1 MSEKMSDEI
10 NGIAIKVLTQDPYK
24 LVNGARAGDT
34 LEEIYGIASSEYA
47 QNENLMFNFYRN
59 DFEDILG
66 DLMPLYADYYDT
78 KDFFDTLDAYGAE
91 RIFVDLAPRAYLK
104 EKFGSLDKKVPL
116 CELYD
121 QMKEDAKNDKELSY
135 ELDNIFEEYQEDIEM
150 SREEENKNKK
160 AR

>member
-1 MSEKMSDEI
+1 MSDEI
-10 NGIAIKVLTQDPYK
+10 NGIAIKVLMQDPYK
-24 LVNGARAGDT
+24 LVKSAKDGDT

-47 QNENLMFNFYRN
+47 QNENLMFNFYHN
-59 DFEDILG
+59 DFENILG
-66 DLMPLYADYYDT
+66 DLMPLYADYYKT
-78 KDFFDTLDAYGAE
+78 EDFFDTLGAYGAE
-91 RIFVDLAPRAYLK
+91 RIFVDLAPRAYLE

-150 SREEENKNKK
+150 SREEERRNKK
-160 AR
+160 TR

>member
-1 MSEKMSDEI
+1 MSDEI

-24 LVNGARAGDT
+24 LVKSSKDGDT
-34 LEEIYGIASSEYA
+34 LEEIYGIASSGYI

-59 DFEDILG
+59 DFENILE
-66 DLMPLYADYYDT
+66 DLMPLYADYYKT
-78 KDFFDTLDAYGAE
+78 EDFFDFLGAYGAE

-150 SREEENKNKK
+150 SREEEKNNKK
-160 AR
+160 TR